1 MHAILKDREDTKGFF
16 FPFEGERHLATFVL
30 VPYREDTWRLHAAPA
45 IEEFLSVVK
54 TIAAYE
60 MVVVII
66 DPRIDES
73 IVARFEMKNTHI
85 LRLPYDDS
93 WARDSLPIFLRN
105 EKEILGVDF
114 GFNSWGGDYNGLYH
128 PWENDDR
135 LGREALL
142 ELMIHR
148 HPAKDFIL
156 EGGSVHSDGEG
167 TLLTTECCLLSK
179 GRNPSLTK
187 DQIEERLKKELQ
199 VKKVLWLPEGIDED
213 ETDGHV
219 DNIACFLKPG
229 VVALAESENP
239 ADPQYEMSK
248 KDREYLENQTDANG
262 RKLEIVSFPLP
273 KIPLQL
279 TKEEADGIVSDEDA
293 IQRKSGRRLAA
304 SYINFYQGERFV
316 LVPQFGVEEDQEAV
330 ALLRSI
336 YPDKDILPIRSREIL
351 LGGGNIHCIT
361 KQIPYRYGY
370 EIEPKEE
377 ESAATKEKTE

>member
-1 MHAILKDREDTKGFF
+1 MHAILNDREDTNGFF
-16 FPFEGERHLATFVL
+16 FPFEGERHLATIVL
-30 VPYREDTWRLHAAPA
+30 VPYREDTWRLHAALA
-45 IEEFLSVVK
+45 VEEYLSVVK
-54 TIAAYE
+54 AISAYE

-105 EKEILGVDF
+105 EKEIVGVDF
-114 GFNSWGGDYNGLYH
+114 GFNSWGGDFNGLYH

-135 LGREALL
+135 LGRETLL

-156 EGGSVHSDGEG
+156 EGGSVHTDGES
-167 TLLTTECCLLSK
+167 TLLTTERCLLSK

-199 VKKVLWLPEGIDED
+199 VKKVLWLPEGIYED

-229 VVALAESENP
+229 VVAIAESEDP
-239 ADPQYEMSK
+239 SDPQYEMSK

-262 RKLEIVSFPLP
+262 RKLEIISFPLP
-273 KIPLQL
+273 KTPLRL
-279 TKEEADGIVSDEDA
+279 TKEEADGIVADEDA
-293 IQRKSGRRLAA
+293 IQRKPGRRLAA

-316 LVPQFGVEEDQEAV
+316 LVPQFGIEEDRKAV
-330 ALLRSI
+330 ELLRSN
-336 YPDKDILPIRSREIL
+336 YPDKDILPVSSREIL

-361 KQIPYRYGY
+361 KQIPYRDGY

-377 ESAATKEKTE
+377 DSAPKKEITE